1 MKKLLFILLFTF
13 SYSAFAADM
22 TCRAVGN
29 KLHCNDNRIQ
39 HQEMWET
46 DYKAAGQGLRN
57 ILRWLDE
64 NSTSNTNKK
73 TNSSNSYKS
82 SNSTSYS
89 GSSNNKVTNYNIPAN
104 AYRTKGTWK
113 CLSGYK
119 RSGNQCKKISN
130 SNKYSNSTASG
141 FCRAGYKKSGNVCIK
156 DISTPSENP
165 TSDSSGNCN
174 PGYFRYN
181 GKCSKKYIPANA
193 FASGSGWLCKAGY
206 TKSNS
211 SCIKSVE
218 VPENGYA
225 AGYTFLCFNGYKKIG
240 SQCIKEQN
248 EPLEDSGDYLE
259 KIKQA
264 KVLLDS
270 GVITEDEFAE
280 IKKRIIDNI

>member
-1 MKKLLFILLFTF
+1 MKKLLFILLITF
-13 SYSAFAADM
+13 SYASYADS
-22 TCRAVGN
+22 TCQWRGN
-29 KLHCNDNRIQ
+29 KLICKEKYNQ
-39 HQEMWET
+39 HNEEWEQI

-64 NSTSNTNKK
+64 NSTPNTNKK
-73 TNSSNSYKS
+73 TNSSNSYNS
-82 SNSTSYS
+82 SNSSSYS
-89 GSSNNKVTNYNIPAN
+89 GGSNNKITNYNIPAN

-113 CLSGYK
+113 CLSGYT
-119 RSGNQCKKISN
+119 RSGNQCKKRN
-130 SNKYSNSTASG
+130 SNKSATG

-156 DISTPSENP
+156 DISTPSQDS
-165 TSDSSGNCN
+165 TSDASGNCN

-193 FASGSGWLCKAGY
+193 YASGSGWLCKAGY

-225 AGYTFLCFNGYKKIG
+225 AGYSFLCFNGYKKIG
-240 SQCIKEQN
+240 SQCIKGQN
-248 EPLEDSGDYLE
+248 ESLEDSGDYLE

>member
-1 MKKLLFILLFTF
+1 MKKLLILPLLLLLPF
-13 SYSAFAADM
+13 SFNAYAADFSCEISHGSLDC
-22 TCRAVGN
+22 TEDRP
-29 KLHCNDNRIQ
+29 I
-39 HQEMWET
+39 

-64 NSTSNTNKK
+64 NSTPNTNKK
-73 TNSSNSYKS
+73 TNSSNSYNS
-82 SNSTSYS
+82 SNSSSYS
-89 GSSNNKVTNYNIPAN
+89 GGSNNKITNYNIPAN

-113 CLSGYK
+113 CLSGYT
-119 RSGNQCKKISN
+119 RSGNQCKKRN
-130 SNKYSNSTASG
+130 SNKSATG

-156 DISTPSENP
+156 DISTPSQDS
-165 TSDSSGNCN
+165 TSDASGNCN

-193 FASGSGWLCKAGY
+193 YASGSGWLCKAGY

-225 AGYTFLCFNGYKKIG
+225 AGYSFLCFNGYKKIG

-248 EPLEDSGDYLE
+248 ESLEDSGDYLE